1 MKKQY
6 KTLVCKSGFTVSVQ
20 ASKTNYC
27 TPRNDIGPYTEVE
40 LGFPSA
46 VEPLI
51 TAYAEDP
58 SNLLSTVYGW
68 VPTVVLFE
76 LISKHGGIA
85 EGEIPPTNIFPRREK
100 E

>member
-6 KTLVCKSGFTVSVQ
+6 KTLVCESGFTVSVQ

-27 TPRNDIGPYTEVE
+27 TPRNDIGPYTEDE

-76 LISKHGGIA
+76 FISKHCRSA
-85 EGEIPPTNIFPRREK
+85 EGVIHPTNFFQLR
-100 E
+100 